1 MLGGHGQSDRP
12 RPASQVGHVNRFP
25 QWLARGRPVA
35 FLQGISRHNLRLGPR
50 DQHPAVDHQIETPEG
65 PSA

>member
-12 RPASQVGHVNRFP
+12 RPTSQVGHVNRFP

-35 FLQGISRHNLRLGPR
+35 LLQGIPHHHLRLGPR
-50 DQHPAVDHQIETPEG
+50 DQHPTVDHQIEAPEG
-65 PSA
+65 PPA